1 MPGMANDPRAIL
13 EKWDNGSKGNVW
25 KIKIDQGSYS
35 NVELDESVTA
45 LIKVDSCNIKEYIL
59 VKALWVGTQYK
70 RKDFSTIKFTFMQ
83 K

>member
-45 LIKVDSCNIKEYIL
+45 LIKVDSCNIK
-59 VKALWVGTQYK
+59 
-70 RKDFSTIKFTFMQ
+70 
-83 K
+83 